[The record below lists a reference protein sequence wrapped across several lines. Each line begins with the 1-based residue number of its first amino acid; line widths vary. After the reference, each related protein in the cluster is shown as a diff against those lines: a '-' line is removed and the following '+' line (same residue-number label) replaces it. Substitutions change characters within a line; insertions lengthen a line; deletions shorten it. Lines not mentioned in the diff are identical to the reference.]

1 MIVMRCKY
9 NISGFIKGYK
19 VQERNVDKV
28 AYNDEKYFK
37 RDTYVSDFVFAN
49 CYDIVELMRKG
60 EG

>member
-1 MIVMRCKY
+1 MRCKY
-9 NISGFIKGYK
+9 STSEFIRGYK

-28 AYNDEKYFK
+28 ERNDEKYFK
-37 RDTYVSDFVFAN
+37 RDTYISDFVYAN

>member
-1 MIVMRCKY
+1 MRCKY
-9 NISGFIKGYK
+9 NTSGFIRGYK

-28 AYNDEKYFK
+28 ERNDEKYFK
-37 RDTYVSDFVFAN
+37 RDTCVSDFVFAN